1 MLAPSDDAF
10 NAFASNNSDI
20 ASDRD
25 KVRALIEY
33 HITYNDHPSASF
45 GIAPLFPATLLT
57 NPLYANVTGGQR
69 VEMMLEDNQPTIL
82 SGLKKPSR
90 VLTPDIFYQ
99 GGLIHIIDSVLTIPL
114 SFAATITGAGLDD
127 LVAILSAGGWLNP
140 SSVAVQVANSEP
152 DLTIFG
158 PNDPRF
164 GATFTGFEGL
174 SREALDS
181 IFLYSAVQGT
191 VIYSDLF
198 KNDTKLKTMQGASVT
213 LTDANGGFYVDMARI
228 TARDYICTNGVLQV
242 IDQPLN
248 PNTTN
253 TRPAIIPQEAARNGD
268 GGLSS
273 AAAAGIGIALG
284 VLLLG
289 GGIVAALIIRNR
301 RKRRGQVRL
310 EGDGPHNRELAEG
323 SARVRQPDR
332 DTVELE
338 FHGPPPPRYEL
349 DNKDENGNS
358 VRGPTVVELRQS
370 PSPTPRLG
378 PVDAT
383 DGRSTTR
390 GRKGNKSRGQST
402 NSARNSFAS
411 AGAYSL
417 NLRGPAG
424 SGLPPSP
431 PNSAPKPQ
439 EIDGQERNRISIH
452 FTGETPRHLGF
463 QARY

>member
-1 MLAPSDDAF
+1 M
-10 NAFASNNSDI
+10 
-20 ASDRD
+20 
-25 KVRALIEY
+25 
-33 HITYNDHPSASF
+33 
-45 GIAPLFPATLLT
+45 
-57 NPLYANVTGGQR
+57 
-69 VEMMLEDNQPTIL
+69 
-82 SGLKKPSR
+82 
-90 VLTPDIFYQ
+90 
-99 GGLIHIIDSVLTIPL
+99 
-114 SFAATITGAGLDD
+114 
-127 LVAILSAGGWLNP
+127 
-140 SSVAVQVANSEP
+140 QVANSEP

-174 SREALDS
+174 SREALNS

-198 KNDTKLKTMQGASVT
+198 KNNTKLKTMHGASVT

-228 TARDYICTNGVLQV
+228 KARDYICANGVLQV

-253 TRPAIIPQEAARNGD
+253 TRPVIIPQERAKKGD

-273 AAAAGIGIALG
+273 TAAAGIGIALG

-289 GGIVAALIIRNR
+289 GGIVVALIIRNR
-301 RKRRGQVRL
+301 RKQRGQVRL
-310 EGDGPHNRELAEG
+310 DRDSPPGRQLTGG
-323 SARVRQPDR
+323 SARVRQPTR

-338 FHGPPPPRYEL
+338 FHGAPPPRYEL
-349 DNKDENGNS
+349 DNKDGNGDA
-358 VRGPTVVELRQS
+358 RHGTTVVELRQS
-370 PSPTPRLG
+370 PSPTPRPRG
-378 PVDAT
+378 VDAD

-390 GRKGNKSRGQST
+390 GRKGNESRGQST
-402 NSARNSFAS
+402 NSARDSVAS
-411 AGAYSL
+411 AGAYIL
-417 NLRGPAG
+417 TLRGPAG

-452 FTGETPRHLGF
+452 FTGDTPRLWGS
-463 QARY
+463 RPGIESGSEIRMKMDRINDL

>member
-1 MLAPSDDAF
+1 
-10 NAFASNNSDI
+10 
-20 ASDRD
+20 
-25 KVRALIEY
+25 
-33 HITYNDHPSASF
+33 
-45 GIAPLFPATLLT
+45 
-57 NPLYANVTGGQR
+57 
-69 VEMMLEDNQPTIL
+69 MLENNKPTIL
-82 SGLKKPSR
+82 SGLKRPSHILR
-90 VLTPDIFYQ
+90 PDIFYQ
-99 GGLIHIIDSVLTIPL
+99 GGLIHIVDSVLTIPL

-191 VIYSDLF
+191 VLYSDLF
-198 KNDTKLKTMQGASVT
+198 KNNTKLKTLQGASVT
-213 LTDANGGFYVDMARI
+213 LTDANEGFYVDRARI
-228 TARDYICTNGVLQV
+228 KARDYICANGVLQV

-248 PNTTN
+248 PDTTN
-253 TRPAIIPQEAARNGD
+253 TRPAIIPEEPANKGD
-268 GGLSS
+268 GGLGS
-273 AAAAGIGIALG
+273 AAAAGIGIALA

-289 GGIVAALIIRNR
+289 GGVVAALILRNR
-301 RKRRGQVRL
+301 RKQRGQVRL
-310 EGDGPHNRELAEG
+310 DGGTPHGSEVAGG
-323 SARVRQPDR
+323 SARVRQPTR

-338 FHGPPPPRYEL
+338 FHGAPPPRYEL

-358 VRGPTVVELRQS
+358 RHGTTVVELRQS
-370 PSPTPRLG
+370 PSPTSRPG
-378 PVDAT
+378 EVDAD
-383 DGRSTTR
+383 DGRSTTP

-402 NSARNSFAS
+402 NSARDSVAS
-411 AGAYSL
+411 AGACSL
-417 NLRGPAG
+417 TLRGPAG

-452 FTGETPRHLGF
+452 FTGDTPRHLGF